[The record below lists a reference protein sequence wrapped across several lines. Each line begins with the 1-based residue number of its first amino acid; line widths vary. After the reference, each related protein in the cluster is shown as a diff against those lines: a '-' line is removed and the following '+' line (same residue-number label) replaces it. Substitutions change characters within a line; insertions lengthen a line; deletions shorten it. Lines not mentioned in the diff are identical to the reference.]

1 MLGRSTLIHV
11 CIKSLAESLFSFH
24 TRPPNST
31 GGPEV
36 LVGSTRPR
44 HFRILSH
51 GHGRPRFGHGR
62 GVIEK
67 GFLFR
72 GPVLAGSTT
81 RWGVPSL
88 LGRRIHG
95 TFNPSVFRYQK
106 ESCLCAACSCASM
119 SRPPEAHWT
128 SPQFQR
134 NNHRTKTWFA
144 AIAAGRQASVPR
156 GPAAALWNHAWQGS
170 VPVPQS
176 RSSVLASSLVPETL
190 EHSCVSLMEHLE
202 GLTKRNT
209 D

>member
-106 ESCLCAACSCASM
+106 ESCLLPHVHVPSCPGLPRRTGPLLCARGTITGQRRGSQQ
-119 SRPPEAHWT
+119 
-128 SPQFQR
+128 SPQV
-134 NNHRTKTWFA
+134 
-144 AIAAGRQASVPR
+144 GR
-156 GPAAALWNHAWQGS
+156 
-170 VPVPQS
+170 
-176 RSSVLASSLVPETL
+176 LASHGVLRRIVESRVAGIRSRTTVDLRCSLA
-190 EHSCVSLMEHLE
+190 H
-202 GLTKRNT
+202 
-209 D
+209 